1 VTSNSARLAAG
12 YFVYF
17 GAIGIF
23 TPFWSPYLALRG
35 FDSWQIGLL
44 LAASGAARV
53 IGPLVIGWIA
63 DASGRP
69 TRILRLTV
77 ALSAAIFALLPV
89 VQGLA
94 GFLALTVLF
103 SFCWNSFVPLYDAHT
118 LAHLGEQR
126 ARYGLIRLWGSVGFI
141 VLSWAGGAAFEHS
154 GYEAMPLLMFALIT
168 VTLLMT
174 LATAAMTPAATVPG
188 AQGFRAAL
196 RSRDVIVALVVAA
209 LVGTSFGPYY
219 VFFSLYLE
227 QHGYSRGAIGF
238 LWALGVIA
246 EIGVFA
252 YGRSLLGRFSIR
264 MLFVL
269 AAAGSALRWAAIGL
283 FVEHPIAI
291 ALAQLLHCLGF
302 AVLHL
307 AMVLTAQ
314 RMFPRG
320 LESRGQAL
328 FSGMTYGVGGA
339 LGSVLAGLTWSAF
352 SPRASYLGAA
362 FIVVLAALYAALGLR
377 AGALDY
383 DGAGALDNES
393 AGAPGGGSFT
403 VTRRET

>member
-1 VTSNSARLAAG
+1 MTSNGARLSAG
-12 YFVYF
+12 YFAYF

-44 LAASGAARV
+44 LAAAGAARV
-53 IGPLVIGWIA
+53 VGPLVVGWIA

-69 TRILRLTV
+69 TRTLRLTV
-77 ALSAAIFALLPV
+77 ALAAAIFALLPCV
-89 VQGLA
+89 NGLA
-94 GFLALTVLF
+94 GFMALTVLF

-118 LAHLGEQR
+118 LAHVGEQR
-126 ARYGLIRLWGSVGFI
+126 ARYGHIRLWGSVGFV
-141 VLSWAGGAAFEHS
+141 VLSWVGGIAFEHF
-154 GYEAMPLLMFALIT
+154 GYEAVPPLMLALIAAT
-168 VTLLMT
+168 QLMT
-174 LATAAMTPAATVPG
+174 LATDSMAPAAAPAG
-188 AQGFRAAL
+188 APGFRAAL
-196 RSRDVIVALVVAA
+196 RSPAVIVALVVAA

-252 YGRSLLGRFSIR
+252 YGRTLLARFSIR

-283 FVEHPIAI
+283 LVEHPFVI

-314 RMFPRG
+314 RMFPHG
-320 LESRGQAL
+320 LASRGQAL
-328 FSGMTYGVGGA
+328 FSGIAYGAGGA
-339 LGSVLAGLTWSAF
+339 LGSVLAGLAWSAF

-362 FIVVLAALYAALGLR
+362 FIVVLAAFYAALGLR
-377 AGALDY
+377 G
-383 DGAGALDNES
+383 GALDNDC
-393 AGAPGGGSFT
+393 AGAPGSGSFT
-403 VTRRET
+403 VTRRES